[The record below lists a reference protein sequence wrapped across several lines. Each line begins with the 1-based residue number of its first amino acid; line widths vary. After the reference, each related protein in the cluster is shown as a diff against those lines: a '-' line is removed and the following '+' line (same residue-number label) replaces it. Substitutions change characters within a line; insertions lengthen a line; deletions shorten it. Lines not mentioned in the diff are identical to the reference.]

1 MTSSSAAQ
9 SPLASLTALL
19 QTLPSAS
26 HPHLLNNILNSL
38 LQLACSYLPNIGQ
51 LLLGETSTRQ
61 AQNIIAGAAIGN
73 GWGLPIEL
81 QGVYVFPKFGASIL
95 PQQPNVN
102 DSLPVTRASSPVTA
116 PADHITRIK
125 PLRESMI
132 KEAAYYCHIKRIPTV
147 NHRMWDRTIGSMTG
161 QVRTK
166 GVGEARGKGGINSL
180 EKLTEGMLPI
190 S

>member
-1 MTSSSAAQ
+1 
-9 SPLASLTALL
+9 
-19 QTLPSAS
+19 
-26 HPHLLNNILNSL
+26 
-38 LQLACSYLPNIGQ
+38 

-81 QGVYVFPKFGASIL
+81 QGVYMFPKFGPSVPTL
-95 PQQPNVN
+95 PSTVD
-102 DSLPVTRASSPVTA
+102 DSLPVTRSSTPVPQ

-132 KEAAYYCHIKRIPTV
+132 KEAAYYCHIKRIPTI

-161 QVRTK
+161 QIRIK

-180 EKLTEGMLPI
+180 EKLTEGTLHRY
-190 S
+190 